1 MKNSYRISFILT
13 LFVLFSIDVKAQVS
27 PEEKDAYNLS
37 ELSYLGGTRIYTVN
51 LTDIEGTPFL
61 NEEFKKG
68 RFLFTSG
75 KQSELVPINFD
86 LERNLIL
93 YKKDSQTMILE
104 NVKIKGFTFEDP
116 TNSNLSSNFQEKYTF
131 RLPHSEFNVNGLTP
145 IQVLYDQNGAVK
157 LFAVPRK
164 KLVRGH
170 KQDPFTGKVTNR
182 YENET
187 EYYLKTSDD
196 EIHELRKL
204 RAKDIIKAIGDDSKK
219 ELETFIEENDLDE
232 KSHKDLVKLLRYYDK
247 EIIAAVE
254 E

>member
-1 MKNSYRISFILT
+1 MKKSYLISFILT
-13 LFVLFSIDVKAQVS
+13 LFLLFSIDAKAQVS
-27 PEEKDAYNLS
+27 PEEKEAYDLS

-51 LTDIEGTPFL
+51 MTEVEGTPFL
-61 NEEFKKG
+61 NEDFKKG

-93 YKKDSQTMILE
+93 YKKDGQTLILE
-104 NVKIKGFTFEDP
+104 NVKIKGFTFEIP
-116 TNSNLSSNFQEKYTF
+116 PNSDLPASFQEKYTF
-131 RLPHSEFNVNGLTP
+131 RLPGNEFNVNGLTP

-157 LFAVPRK
+157 LFAVPRV

-187 EYYLKTSDD
+187 EYFLKTSDD
-196 EIHELRKL
+196 EIHELRRL
-204 RAKDIIKAIGDDSKK
+204 RAKDIINAIGDDSKK
-219 ELETFIEENDLDE
+219 ELNRFIDENNLDD
-232 KSHKDLVKLLRYYDK
+232 KSEKDLVRLLAYYDK
-247 EIIAAVE
+247 EIAVDSE
-254 E
+254 